1 MWMDADYAKHAK
13 DEIARWESE
22 GPGFIAQVGDVVLWP
37 AQKAAEILVPE
48 SVQEAVAKAI
58 ETFLASLDFA
68 ARVLIDAEE
77 VRARVSSLREVAG
90 DDLKSADQA
99 AKHYWNW
106 HVGYAATEGAVTGAF
121 GLVGLAADIPA
132 LFTIELRLIQQIGIC
147 YGYDVYKENEQEYV
161 LHILRTGSTGDLK
174 AKLEFLIGLKEIE
187 QILLKVAWKKMNEA
201 FARKE
206 MSRIAALAA
215 LRQFAKSLGIQVT
228 KRKALQMIPVVGAL
242 VGASFN
248 GTFTNDIGR
257 AAYMSYRRR
266 WIAESGVGDTPVS

>member
-1 MWMDADYAKHAK
+1 MDEDYAKHAK

-106 HVGYAATEGAVTGAF
+106 HAGYAATEGAVTGAF

-147 YGYDVYKENEQEYV
+147 YGFDVYKENEQEYV

-248 GTFTNDIGR
+248 GTFTNAIGR